1 MNPDQKARILVVEDH
16 AFVREGIV
24 RLINSQ
30 KDLICCDQKNER
42 PARISTKKETDPDLI
57 LVDIPSKDE
66 VRFETIDILKLYY
79 PQAPVVVLSES
90 HDGAYVKK
98 VLRAGAAGYVMRE
111 DAPGEMIDAI
121 RAALDGRQYVSHTI
135 ADRTGE

>member
-1 MNPDQKARILVVEDH
+1 MNPDHKARILVVEDH

-30 KDLICCDQKNER
+30 KDLTCCGEKNEF
-42 PARISTKKETDPDLI
+42 PAGSPAFNGVEPDLI
-57 LVDIPSKDE
+57 LVDIPSKDD
-66 VRFETIDILKLYY
+66 VRFETLDILKLYF

-98 VLRAGAAGYVMRE
+98 VLRAGASGYVMRE
-111 DAPGEMIDAI
+111 DAPNEMIDAI
-121 RAALDGRQYVSHTI
+121 RTALDGGKYVSHTI
-135 ADRTGE
+135 ADRAGQ